1 MPVKRRKFK
10 PLKAAVTTYE
20 QYKDALDSHVVG
32 PSDPENPP
40 KMTEADRLKLA
51 EMTRAMS
58 EEEQMVVLE
67 NIPAELCVKRIELEL
82 KKARAFGNA
91 VEKAFRILED

>member
-1 MPVKRRKFK
+1 MPIRKKKKIK
-10 PLKAAVTTYE
+10 PVFHPDYDQE
-20 QYKDALDSHVVG
+20 YYDSHVVG

-40 KMTEADRLKLA
+40 KITEADRLKLA

-58 EEEQMVVLE
+58 EEEMMLVLE

-91 VEKAFRILED
+91 IEKAMNILQ

>member
-1 MPVKRRKFK
+1 MRSKLFRTSIGTDLTKLPEARSI
-10 PLKAAVTTYE
+10 
-20 QYKDALDSHVVG
+20 DSHVVG
-32 PSDPENPP
+32 PSNPENPP
-40 KMTEADRLKLA
+40 KLTTADRLKLA

-58 EEEQMVVLE
+58 EEEMMLVLE

-91 VEKAFRILED
+91 VEKAMNILQ

>member
-1 MPVKRRKFK
+1 MRSKIFRKTIGQAII
-10 PLKAAVTTYE
+10 AAE
-20 QYKDALDSHVVG
+20 NLDRALDSHVVG

-40 KMTEADRLKLA
+40 KMTEMDRLKLA

-58 EEEQMVVLE
+58 EEEMMVVLE
-67 NIPAELCVKRIELEL
+67 NIPAELCIKRIELEL

-91 VEKAFRILED
+91 VKKAFRILED

>member
-1 MPVKRRKFK
+1 MKFK
-10 PLKAAVTTYE
+10 TKQMAIKPNTMDI
-20 QYKDALDSHVVG
+20 QDSHVVG

-40 KMTEADRLKLA
+40 KLTTADHLKLA

-58 EEEQMVVLE
+58 EEEMMLVLE

-91 VEKAFRILED
+91 IEKAMRILE